1 MTARHRRSATRSAR
15 AAALLGIALLIAVS
29 VAIFGHVNPIS
40 SPYELRAQV
49 ANATQLRAD
58 NPVRIAGVTVGRV
71 TGVSPGPD
79 GTSIVGMTIDDGGLP
94 LHEDA
99 SIHIEPRLAL
109 EGNFAIRLSPGRPTA
124 RTLPSGSLIPLARTS
139 GSVQLDQVVD
149 VFDNPTRRG
158 VQSAVEALA
167 TGLGPRGD
175 DASGADDMRAAVR
188 ELDGALADVARVTHA
203 ARGRTRG
210 DLPRAVR
217 QTGAVTELLSSD
229 RRALADISGNISAVG
244 AALVA
249 EDGALAESVRRL
261 RPVLLRAPATLRELD
276 RALPRLQRFAVALR
290 PSLDEARTALP
301 AMDGLARQLSS
312 AAAPKELPRL
322 VTAVRPLVNELPA
335 LEALLQDTFPFVG
348 QVAECID
355 RKVVPALSL
364 EVPDLV
370 HSTGRP
376 AYQDLVHA
384 FTRLSAA
391 NPSFDANGRILRAVA
406 AGGEKTLT
414 ALVPPFGDLVAGR
427 APDIQGVAPTWLGPG
442 VDLPWE
448 PGADCREQDLP
459 DLTKRRREGLPTG
472 MRDITAQVS
481 SNATSRAFKADRL
494 RRSLAEL
501 SEAAKRGG
509 R

>member
-1 MTARHRRSATRSAR
+1 M
-15 AAALLGIALLIAVS
+15 AVS
-29 VAIFGHVNPIS
+29 IAIFGHVNPIS

-58 NPVRIAGVTVGRV
+58 NPVRIAGVTVGKV

-79 GTSIVGMTIDDGGLP
+79 GTSIVGMTLDDTGLP
-94 LHEDA
+94 LHADA

-109 EGNFAIRLSPGRPTA
+109 EGNFAIRLSPGRPA
-124 RTLPSGSLIPLARTS
+124 AATLPSGSLIPLARTS
-139 GSVQLDQVVD
+139 GPVQLDQAVD
-149 VFDNPTRRG
+149 VFENPARRG
-158 VQSAVEALA
+158 VQSAVKALS
-167 TGLGPRGD
+167 TGLGTTGD
-175 DASGADDMRAAVR
+175 QASGADDLRTAVR
-188 ELDGALADVARVTHA
+188 EFDGAFDDVTRVTHA
-203 ARGRTRG
+203 ARGAKPG
-210 DLPRAVR
+210 DLPQAVR
-217 QTGAVTELLSSD
+217 ESGAVTELLSAD
-229 RRALADISGNISAVG
+229 PRALADISGNISTVG

-249 EDGALAESVRRL
+249 QDGALAASVRRL
-261 RPVLLRAPATLRELD
+261 RPVLIRAPATLRELD
-276 RALPRLQRFAVALR
+276 RALPRLERFAVALR

-301 AMDGLARQLSS
+301 AIDRLARQLSA

-322 VTAVRPLVNELPA
+322 VAAIRPLVSDLPA
-335 LEALLQDTFPFVG
+335 LESLLEGTFPFVG
-348 QVAECID
+348 QVSECID
-355 RKVVPALSL
+355 QKIVPALSL
-364 EVPDLV
+364 TVPDVV

-448 PGADCREQDLP
+448 PGADCRTQDLP
-459 DLTKRRREGLPTG
+459 DLTKRRREGLPIG
-472 MRDITAQVS
+472 MKDITAQVAKS
-481 SNATSRAFKADRL
+481 GASKAFKADRL
-494 RRSLAEL
+494 RQSLAEL
-501 SEAAKRGG
+501 SQAAKRGG